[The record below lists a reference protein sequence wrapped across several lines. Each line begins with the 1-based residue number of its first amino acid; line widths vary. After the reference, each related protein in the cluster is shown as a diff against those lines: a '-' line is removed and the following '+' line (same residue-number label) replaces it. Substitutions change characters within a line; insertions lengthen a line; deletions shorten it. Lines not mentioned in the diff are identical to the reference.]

1 MARLLCVLV
10 VLLAVCVPRVG
21 ANGKYFPPNMVL
33 DHPTIPSQTAFIRY
47 DEGVQTLIVES
58 SVKLGEG
65 DRFAWVLPL
74 PNEPTLME
82 PVGSTTLVTLRS
94 AIDRDVV
101 TRSPF
106 IKELTI
112 ALVYAGII
120 ALFFLVRIFLKWRT
134 GRSLPILLPACL
146 LVFLTLLW
154 VIGAP
159 YRQTRSGAG
168 SAPPSS
174 SVEVLQ
180 REAVGSYDISV
191 LKAKEAQQLDT
202 WLSENEYATL
212 GEDSEEVV
220 QDYVDEGWIF
230 LAIKLRRAAEEE
242 LEPHPL
248 KVVFPSPHPVF
259 PMRLT
264 AEPGQKTNVA
274 IFTAGPVPYTHPRF
288 RTIFRREVGKWTRSR
303 WPSLWDY
310 DSSELPITPVIPID
324 GSRRIG
330 FANPDILSLIENG
343 EWLTRLEATLSE
355 RTMREDI
362 ILSPLPKDS
371 ERVHVQVYTTDV
383 VLFHAIS
390 AGLLA
395 TFLFLPIGC
404 SRLVNGKRSR
414 GAILWGMVGLVLV
427 ASGFTALL
435 HERAGGYRVIPRDSW
450 SIDEDWR
457 RLPERVNFA
466 VLDLPTDPEQRRLR
480 VANILRNEEGLSGYG
495 QYSEGRDLLQFHFV
509 VNEDGRDALRFVLK
523 DGSIAEQLLDDI
535 FAPAE
540 AEAETLRRHMGISE

>member
-10 VLLAVCVPRVG
+10 VLLAVCVPRVA

-94 AIDRDVV
+94 AIDRIVV
-101 TRSPF
+101 TRSPV
-106 IKELTI
+106 IRELTI

-120 ALFFLVRIFLKWRT
+120 SLFFIVRILLKWKT
-134 GRSLPILLPACL
+134 GRSLPVLLPACL
-146 LVFLTLLW
+146 LALFTLLW
-154 VIGAP
+154 IMGAP
-159 YRQTRSGAG
+159 HRQTRSGAG
-168 SAPPSS
+168 SALPSS
-174 SVEVLQ
+174 NVEVLQ

-191 LKAKEAQQLDT
+191 LKATDAKQLDT
-202 WLSENEYATL
+202 WLSKNEYATV
-212 GEDSEEVV
+212 GEDSAAVV
-220 QDYVDEGWIF
+220 QNYVDEGWIF
-230 LAIKLRRAAEEE
+230 LAIKLRRAAEE

-264 AEPGQKTNVA
+264 AAPGQETNVA
-274 IFTAGPVPYTHPRF
+274 IFTAGPVPYVHPEF
-288 RTIFRREVGKWTRSR
+288 RTIFRNKAQKWHRSWRRERTVISLDRRTR
-303 WPSLWDY
+303 WGY
-310 DSSELPITPVIPID
+310 
-324 GSRRIG
+324 
-330 FANPDILSLIENG
+330 ANADIVALVNDQ
-343 EWLTRLEATLSE
+343 EWVTRLEATLTE

-362 ILSPLPKDS
+362 VLSPLTEDADP
-371 ERVHVQVYTTDV
+371 VQVKVYAGHV
-383 VLFHAIS
+383 VTYHAIR

-395 TFLFLPIGC
+395 TFLVLPIGF
-404 SRLVNGKRSR
+404 SLLLGGKRRRAPILLGMLGVVVVVS
-414 GAILWGMVGLVLV
+414 AI
-427 ASGFTALL
+427 TALL
-435 HERAGGYRVIPRDSW
+435 HERAGGYRYHSGRYDSVGLVEHDLW
-450 SIDEDWR
+450 L
-457 RLPERVNFA
+457 LPERVQNA
-466 VLDLPTDPEQRRLR
+466 GIDLPTDPEERRQR
-480 VANILRNEEGLSGYG
+480 VARILRNEDGLSRYG
-495 QYSEGRDLLQFHFV
+495 QYSQGRDLLQFHFV
-509 VNEDGRDALRFVLK
+509 VNEDGRDAVRLVLL
-523 DGSIAEQLLDDI
+523 DGSVAEQLLDDV